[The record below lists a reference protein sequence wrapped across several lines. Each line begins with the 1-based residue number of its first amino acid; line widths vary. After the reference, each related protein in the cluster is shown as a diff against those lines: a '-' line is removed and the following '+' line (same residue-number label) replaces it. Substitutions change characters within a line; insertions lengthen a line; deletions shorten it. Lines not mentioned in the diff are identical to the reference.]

1 MNKSLIVAVC
11 LFISISFSYAA
22 EKVDIN
28 TATQQEL
35 ESVKGIGPSKALA
48 IIEHRS
54 KYGNFI
60 SLDELDRVPGFGK
73 KGIDKLRALV
83 TVSGSA
89 LGLTNRRGKAPYD
102 FMKGGVGL
110 EALSD
115 RDTDGAQDCPPDG
128 CLDPEGDY

>member
-11 LFISISFSYAA
+11 LFVSISFSYAA

-35 ESVKGIGPSKALA
+35 ESVKGIGPSKAQA

-73 KGIDKLRALV
+73 KSIHKLRALV

-89 LGLTNRRGKAPYD
+89 LGLTNRRGKARSEEHTSE
-102 FMKGGVGL
+102 L
-110 EALSD
+110 H
-115 RDTDGAQDCPPDG
+115 
-128 CLDPEGDY
+128 